1 MPTKEE
7 TILSQFNEPFIK
19 VEKYMITKLGLSG
32 CQLLVYAIIRS
43 FTAASGR
50 FTGGISY
57 FEKEYGFGH
66 STVCYAIK
74 GLIDKGLI
82 VKDYAEGRFTY
93 TAVQKP
99 NHSPK
104 TEPQSKNK
112 TQTVQNLDYN
122 SPKMKLEQSKNR
134 TTIRKDKKRIE
145 SVRNAHARERPS
157 AEDAAAAILK
167 AMEEGV

>member
-7 TILSQFNEPFIK
+7 TILSQSNEPFIK
-19 VEKYMITKLGLSG
+19 VEKYMIAELGLSG

-43 FTAASGR
+43 FTTASGR
-50 FTGGISY
+50 FSGGISY

-74 GLIDKGLI
+74 GLLDKGLI
-82 VKDYAEGRFTY
+82 VKDYSEGRFTY

-99 NHSPK
+99 NYSPK
-104 TEPQSKNK
+104 IRPQSKNK
-112 TQTVQNLDYN
+112 TQTVQKSNYD

-134 TTIRKDKKRIE
+134 TTIRNSKKEIE
-145 SVRNAHARERPS
+145 SVRNARASARPS
-157 AEDAAAAILK
+157 AEDAAAAILR
-167 AMEEGV
+167 AMEAP